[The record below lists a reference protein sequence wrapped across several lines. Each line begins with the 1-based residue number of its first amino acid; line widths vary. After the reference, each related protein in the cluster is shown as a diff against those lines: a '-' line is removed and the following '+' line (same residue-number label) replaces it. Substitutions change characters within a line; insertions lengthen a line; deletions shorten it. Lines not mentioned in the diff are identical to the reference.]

1 MQAYIPPQSALGF
14 QSGMFLLSAQKG
26 SAAQTTMPDGMF
38 KRGIA
43 RQIRHWPGV
52 PAGWLDG
59 GTERI
64 RMEAMYALV
73 RTGGKQYRVAKDDTI
88 LVERITADEGAE
100 VILDDVVMLGDGD
113 KVTIG
118 TPRVEGAAVSAT
130 VVSQTRG
137 PKIII
142 FRRKRRKNHRRTQGH
157 RQDLTL
163 LKINVI
169 AEDGKSLKPKA
180 APAKKAEPKK
190 SEAKAA
196 PAKKAAP
203 KAEAKAAPAKKAA
216 AKKATAKK
224 APAKKAAA
232 KKAAK

>member
-1 MQAYIPPQSALGF
+1 
-14 QSGMFLLSAQKG
+14 
-26 SAAQTTMPDGMF
+26 
-38 KRGIA
+38 
-43 RQIRHWPGV
+43 
-52 PAGWLDG
+52 
-59 GTERI
+59 
-64 RMEAMYALV
+64 MYALV

-88 LVERITADEGAE
+88 LVERIAADEGAE

-163 LKINVI
+163 LKINAI

-180 APAKKAEPKK
+180 APAKKAAAKE
-190 SEAKAA
+190 EAAPKAA
-196 PAKKAAP
+196 AKKAAAKKVAP
-203 KAEAKAAPAKKAA
+203 KAEAKAAPKKAA
-216 AKKATAKK
+216 AKKTAAKK
-224 APAKKAAA
+224 ATAKKAAA
-232 KKAAK
+232 KKAAKS

>member
-1 MQAYIPPQSALGF
+1 
-14 QSGMFLLSAQKG
+14 
-26 SAAQTTMPDGMF
+26 
-38 KRGIA
+38 
-43 RQIRHWPGV
+43 
-52 PAGWLDG
+52 
-59 GTERI
+59 
-64 RMEAMYALV
+64 MYALV

-88 LVERITADEGAE
+88 LVERIAADEGAE

-163 LKINVI
+163 LKINAI

-180 APAKKAEPKK
+180 APAKKAAAKE
-190 SEAKAA
+190 EAAPKAA
-196 PAKKAAP
+196 AKKATAKKAAP
-203 KAEAKAAPAKKAA
+203 KAEAKAAPKKAAAKKTA

-224 APAKKAAA
+224 AAAKKAAA
-232 KKAAK
+232 KKAAKS

>member
-1 MQAYIPPQSALGF
+1 
-14 QSGMFLLSAQKG
+14 
-26 SAAQTTMPDGMF
+26 
-38 KRGIA
+38 
-43 RQIRHWPGV
+43 
-52 PAGWLDG
+52 
-59 GTERI
+59 
-64 RMEAMYALV
+64 MYALV

-88 LVERITADEGAE
+88 LVERIAADEGAE

-163 LKINVI
+163 LKINAI

-180 APAKKAEPKK
+180 APAKKAAAKE
-190 SEAKAA
+190 EAAPKAA
-196 PAKKAAP
+196 AKKAAAKKAAP
-203 KAEAKAAPAKKAA
+203 KAEAKAAPKKAAKKAA
-216 AKKATAKK
+216 AKKAAPKAEAKAAPKKAAAKKTAAKK
-224 APAKKAAA
+224 ATAKKAAA
-232 KKAAK
+232 KKAAKS

>member
-1 MQAYIPPQSALGF
+1 
-14 QSGMFLLSAQKG
+14 
-26 SAAQTTMPDGMF
+26 
-38 KRGIA
+38 
-43 RQIRHWPGV
+43 
-52 PAGWLDG
+52 
-59 GTERI
+59 
-64 RMEAMYALV
+64 MEAMYALV

-88 LVERITADEGAE
+88 LVERIAADEGAE

-163 LKINVI
+163 LKINAI

-180 APAKKAEPKK
+180 APAKKAAAKEQP
-190 SEAKAA
+190 ALKAA
-196 PAKKAAP
+196 AKKAAAKKAAP
-203 KAEAKAAPAKKAA
+203 KAEAKAAPKKAA
-216 AKKATAKK
+216 AKKTAAKKTAAKKTAAKK
-224 APAKKAAA
+224 ATAKKAAA
-232 KKAAK
+232 KKAAKS

>member
-1 MQAYIPPQSALGF
+1 
-14 QSGMFLLSAQKG
+14 
-26 SAAQTTMPDGMF
+26 
-38 KRGIA
+38 
-43 RQIRHWPGV
+43 
-52 PAGWLDG
+52 
-59 GTERI
+59 
-64 RMEAMYALV
+64 MYALV

-88 LVERITADEGAE
+88 LVERIAADEGAE

-163 LKINVI
+163 LKINAI

-180 APAKKAEPKK
+180 APAKKAAAKE
-190 SEAKAA
+190 EAAPKAA
-196 PAKKAAP
+196 AKKAAAKKAAP
-203 KAEAKAAPAKKAA
+203 KAEAKAAPKKAAAKKAA
-216 AKKATAKK
+216 AKKTAAKK
-224 APAKKAAA
+224 ATAKKAAA
-232 KKAAK
+232 KKAAKS

>member
-1 MQAYIPPQSALGF
+1 
-14 QSGMFLLSAQKG
+14 
-26 SAAQTTMPDGMF
+26 
-38 KRGIA
+38 
-43 RQIRHWPGV
+43 
-52 PAGWLDG
+52 
-59 GTERI
+59 
-64 RMEAMYALV
+64 MYALV

-88 LVERITADEGAE
+88 LVERIAADEGAE

-163 LKINVI
+163 LKINAI

-180 APAKKAEPKK
+180 APAKKAAAKE
-190 SEAKAA
+190 EAAPKAA
-196 PAKKAAP
+196 AKKAAAKKAAP
-203 KAEAKAAPAKKAA
+203 KAEAKAAPKKAA
-216 AKKATAKK
+216 AKKTAAKKTAAKKTAAKKTAAKK
-224 APAKKAAA
+224 ATAKKAAA
-232 KKAAK
+232 KKAAKS

>member
-1 MQAYIPPQSALGF
+1 
-14 QSGMFLLSAQKG
+14 
-26 SAAQTTMPDGMF
+26 
-38 KRGIA
+38 
-43 RQIRHWPGV
+43 
-52 PAGWLDG
+52 
-59 GTERI
+59 
-64 RMEAMYALV
+64 MYALV

-88 LVERITADEGAE
+88 LVERIAADEGAE

-163 LKINVI
+163 LKINAI
-169 AEDGKSLKPKA
+169 AEDGKSLEPKA
-180 APAKKAEPKK
+180 APAKRAAPKEEAVPKAAAKKTAAKKAAPKA
-190 SEAKAA
+190 EAKAA
-196 PAKKAAP
+196 TKTAAAKKAAP
-203 KAEAKAAPAKKAA
+203 KAEAKAAPKREAAKKTA
-216 AKKATAKK
+216 AKKAT
-224 APAKKAAA
+224 AKKAAA
-232 KKAAK
+232 KKAAKS

>member
-1 MQAYIPPQSALGF
+1 
-14 QSGMFLLSAQKG
+14 
-26 SAAQTTMPDGMF
+26 
-38 KRGIA
+38 
-43 RQIRHWPGV
+43 
-52 PAGWLDG
+52 
-59 GTERI
+59 
-64 RMEAMYALV
+64 MYALV

-88 LVERITADEGAE
+88 LVERIAADEGAE

-163 LKINVI
+163 LKINAI

-180 APAKKAEPKK
+180 APAKKAAAKE
-190 SEAKAA
+190 EAAPKAA
-196 PAKKAAP
+196 AKKAAAKKAAP
-203 KAEAKAAPAKKAA
+203 KAEAKAAPKKAAAKKTAAKKAAPKAEAKAAPKKAVAKKATAKKAA
-216 AKKATAKK
+216 AKKAPKS
-224 APAKKAAA
+224 
-232 KKAAK
+232 

>member
-1 MQAYIPPQSALGF
+1 
-14 QSGMFLLSAQKG
+14 
-26 SAAQTTMPDGMF
+26 
-38 KRGIA
+38 
-43 RQIRHWPGV
+43 
-52 PAGWLDG
+52 
-59 GTERI
+59 
-64 RMEAMYALV
+64 MYALV

-88 LVERITADEGAE
+88 LVERIAADEGAE

-163 LKINVI
+163 LKINAI

-180 APAKKAEPKK
+180 APAKKAAAKEEATPRVAAKKAAAKKVAPKK
-190 SEAKAA
+190 EAAKKTAPKKATS
-196 PAKKAAP
+196 KKAAP
-203 KAEAKAAPAKKAA
+203 KAEAKAAPKKAAAKKTA

-224 APAKKAAA
+224 AAAKKAAA
-232 KKAAK
+232 KKAAKS

>member
-1 MQAYIPPQSALGF
+1 
-14 QSGMFLLSAQKG
+14 
-26 SAAQTTMPDGMF
+26 
-38 KRGIA
+38 
-43 RQIRHWPGV
+43 
-52 PAGWLDG
+52 
-59 GTERI
+59 
-64 RMEAMYALV
+64 MYALV

-88 LVERITADEGAE
+88 MVERIAADEGAE

-163 LKINVI
+163 LKINAI

-180 APAKKAEPKK
+180 APAKKAAAKE
-190 SEAKAA
+190 EAAPKAA
-196 PAKKAAP
+196 AKKAAAKKAAP
-203 KAEAKAAPAKKAA
+203 KAEAKAAPKKAA
-216 AKKATAKK
+216 AKKTAAKK
-224 APAKKAAA
+224 ATAKKAAA
-232 KKAAK
+232 KKAAKS

>member
-1 MQAYIPPQSALGF
+1 
-14 QSGMFLLSAQKG
+14 
-26 SAAQTTMPDGMF
+26 
-38 KRGIA
+38 
-43 RQIRHWPGV
+43 
-52 PAGWLDG
+52 
-59 GTERI
+59 
-64 RMEAMYALV
+64 MYALV

-88 LVERITADEGAE
+88 LVERIAADEGAE

-163 LKINVI
+163 LKINAI

-180 APAKKAEPKK
+180 APAKKAAAK
-190 SEAKAA
+190 KAA
-196 PAKKAAP
+196 PKAAAKKAAAKKAAP
-203 KAEAKAAPAKKAA
+203 KAEAKAAPKKAA
-216 AKKATAKK
+216 AKKTAAKK
-224 APAKKAAA
+224 ATAKKAAA
-232 KKAAK
+232 KKAAKS

>member
-1 MQAYIPPQSALGF
+1 
-14 QSGMFLLSAQKG
+14 
-26 SAAQTTMPDGMF
+26 
-38 KRGIA
+38 
-43 RQIRHWPGV
+43 
-52 PAGWLDG
+52 
-59 GTERI
+59 
-64 RMEAMYALV
+64 MYALV

-88 LVERITADEGAE
+88 MVERIAADEGAE

-163 LKINVI
+163 LKINAI

-180 APAKKAEPKK
+180 APAKKAAAKE
-190 SEAKAA
+190 EAAPKAA
-196 PAKKAAP
+196 AKKAAAKKAAAKKAAP
-203 KAEAKAAPAKKAA
+203 KAEAKAAPKKAA
-216 AKKATAKK
+216 AKKTAAKK
-224 APAKKAAA
+224 ATAKKAAA
-232 KKAAK
+232 KKAAKS

>member
-1 MQAYIPPQSALGF
+1 
-14 QSGMFLLSAQKG
+14 
-26 SAAQTTMPDGMF
+26 
-38 KRGIA
+38 
-43 RQIRHWPGV
+43 
-52 PAGWLDG
+52 
-59 GTERI
+59 
-64 RMEAMYALV
+64 MYALV

-88 LVERITADEGAE
+88 LVERIAADEGAE

-163 LKINVI
+163 LKINAI

-180 APAKKAEPKK
+180 APAKKAAAKEGAAAK
-190 SEAKAA
+190 KAA
-196 PAKKAAP
+196 AKKAAP
-203 KAEAKAAPAKKAA
+203 KAEAKAAPKKAAAKKTAAKKTA

-224 APAKKAAA
+224 AAAKKAAA
-232 KKAAK
+232 KKAAKS

>member
-1 MQAYIPPQSALGF
+1 
-14 QSGMFLLSAQKG
+14 
-26 SAAQTTMPDGMF
+26 
-38 KRGIA
+38 
-43 RQIRHWPGV
+43 
-52 PAGWLDG
+52 
-59 GTERI
+59 
-64 RMEAMYALV
+64 MYALV

-88 LVERITADEGAE
+88 LVERIAADEGAE

-163 LKINVI
+163 LKINAI

-180 APAKKAEPKK
+180 APAKKTAAKE
-190 SEAKAA
+190 EAAPKAA
-196 PAKKAAP
+196 AKKAAAKKAAP
-203 KAEAKAAPAKKAA
+203 KAEAKKAAAKKAAPKAEAKEAPKKAAAKKTA

-224 APAKKAAA
+224 AAA
-232 KKAAK
+232 KKAANS

>member
-1 MQAYIPPQSALGF
+1 
-14 QSGMFLLSAQKG
+14 
-26 SAAQTTMPDGMF
+26 
-38 KRGIA
+38 
-43 RQIRHWPGV
+43 
-52 PAGWLDG
+52 
-59 GTERI
+59 
-64 RMEAMYALV
+64 MYALV

-88 LVERITADEGAE
+88 LVERIAAEEGAE
-100 VILDDVVMLGDGD
+100 VILDDIVMLGDGD

-163 LKINVI
+163 LKINAI
-169 AEDGKSLKPKA
+169 AKDGTSLKP
-180 APAKKAEPKK
+180 
-190 SEAKAA
+190 KAA

-203 KAEAKAAPAKKAA
+203 KAEAKAAPKKAAPKKAVPKKAAAKAEAKAAPKKAA

-224 APAKKAAA
+224 AAA
-232 KKAAK
+232 KKAAKKS

>member
-1 MQAYIPPQSALGF
+1 
-14 QSGMFLLSAQKG
+14 
-26 SAAQTTMPDGMF
+26 
-38 KRGIA
+38 
-43 RQIRHWPGV
+43 
-52 PAGWLDG
+52 
-59 GTERI
+59 
-64 RMEAMYALV
+64 MEAMYALV

-88 LVERITADEGAE
+88 LVERIAADEGAE

-118 TPRVEGAAVSAT
+118 TPQVEGAAVSAT

-163 LKINVI
+163 LKINAI

-180 APAKKAEPKK
+180 APAKKAAAKE
-190 SEAKAA
+190 EAAPKAA
-196 PAKKAAP
+196 AKKAAAKKAAP
-203 KAEAKAAPAKKAA
+203 KAEAKAAPKKTA
-216 AKKATAKK
+216 AKKAT
-224 APAKKAAA
+224 AKKAAA
-232 KKAAK
+232 KKAAKS

>member
-1 MQAYIPPQSALGF
+1 
-14 QSGMFLLSAQKG
+14 MFLLSAHKG

-43 RQIRHWPGV
+43 RQIRHRSDT
-52 PAGWLDG
+52 PAGRSDG

-100 VILDDVVMLGDGD
+100 VILDDIVMLGDGD

-163 LKINVI
+163 LKINAI
-169 AEDGKSLKPKA
+169 AEDGKALKPKA
-180 APAKKAEPKK
+180 APAKKAE
-190 SEAKAA
+190 
-196 PAKKAAP
+196 AKKAAP
-203 KAEAKAAPAKKAA
+203 KAEAKAAPKKAAAKAEAKAAPKKAA

-224 APAKKAAA
+224 AAA
-232 KKAAK
+232 KKAAKTS

>member
-1 MQAYIPPQSALGF
+1 
-14 QSGMFLLSAQKG
+14 
-26 SAAQTTMPDGMF
+26 
-38 KRGIA
+38 
-43 RQIRHWPGV
+43 
-52 PAGWLDG
+52 
-59 GTERI
+59 
-64 RMEAMYALV
+64 MYALV

-88 LVERITADEGAE
+88 LVERIAADEGAE

-163 LKINVI
+163 LKINAI

-180 APAKKAEPKK
+180 APAKKAAAKEQP
-190 SEAKAA
+190 ALKAA
-196 PAKKAAP
+196 AKKAAAKKAAP
-203 KAEAKAAPAKKAA
+203 KAEAKAAPKKAA
-216 AKKATAKK
+216 AKKTAAKK
-224 APAKKAAA
+224 ATAKKAAA
-232 KKAAK
+232 KKAAKS